1 MSSVSQA
8 VAKRPETPGE
18 LVARYRQE
26 FATVLPSHIRPDTW
40 VRLAQGA
47 LRRNKALEQAAT
59 KNPRSLMH
67 ALLEAARLGL
77 EPGTDQYYLVPY
89 GSEVTGIVGYQ
100 GEIELIYRAGAVSSI
115 KAEIVYS
122 NDEFEFTPDM
132 PVPKHRP
139 DWFGDRGEMIG
150 VYAYAVMKD
159 GATSRVIVA
168 GRADIERVKAM
179 SRGADHPESPWV
191 KWPDR
196 MWLKTAVHQLAKW
209 VPTSAEYRREVAR
222 ADAAADHTADQAPAP
237 VDLPFDPAM
246 GEILDGELVDQPGG
260 E

>member
-1 MSSVSQA
+1 MTSVSKA
-8 VAKRPETPGE
+8 VAEQRKTPAE
-18 LVARYRQE
+18 LIAHYRND
-26 FATVLPSHIRPDTW
+26 FASVLPSHVRPETF
-40 VRLAQGA
+40 VRIAQGA
-47 LRRNKALEQAAT
+47 IRRNPDLAQAAA
-59 KNPRSLMH
+59 KNPRSLFV
-67 ALLEAARLGL
+67 ALMEAARLGL
-77 EPGTDQYYLVPY
+77 EPGTDEFYLVPF

-100 GEIELIYRAGAVSSI
+100 GEIELIYRAGAVSSV

-132 PVPKHRP
+132 DRPRHRP

-168 GRADIERVKAM
+168 GKADIERVKAM
-179 SRGADHPESPWV
+179 SRGADRPDSPWNR
-191 KWPDR
+191 WPDR

-209 VPTSAEYRREVAR
+209 VPTSAEYRREQLR
-222 ADAAADHTADQAPAP
+222 AEAAAETAIDQAQHQVD
-237 VDLPFDPAM
+237 VDLTT
-246 GEILDGELVDQPGG
+246 GEILDGEVVDQPGG